1 MKRMTV
7 ALAVALCLLL
17 AGCSWLDGS
26 YVSVTPHRVQT
37 STDRNESLSASDYSQ
52 LQEVMEDLVSSGTET
67 AVINIFDYDIPTLEQ
82 NLSTLCHHIQKVY
95 PIGAYAV
102 ENISCEVGTNGG
114 KAAVAVKIQ
123 YRHSRIELRKIQS
136 IARMEDAVGLVEKA
150 LRNYESVLTL
160 KVDQYAY
167 LDFAT
172 LVQDYARQHPEIVME
187 VPKVT
192 SEIYGR
198 GLVRVVEITFTYQ
211 NSRETLKN
219 MQQQVQPVF
228 DSAVLYVRGE
238 AADEQKFSQL
248 FSFLMER
255 FDYTLETST
264 TPAYSLLRHGV
275 GDSRAFAEVYAAMC
289 RKAGLECMTVTG
301 TRNAQPWTWNIIL
314 SDGVYYHVD
323 LMRCSL
329 QGEFRPMADH
339 EMHGYVWDYSAYP
352 VCEPGEAEPEPAE

>member
-52 LQEVMEDLVSSGTET
+52 LQEVVETLVFSGTET

-289 RKAGLECMTVTG
+289 RKAGLQCMTVTG

-323 LMRCSL
+323 LMRCSI

-352 VCEPGEAEPEPAE
+352 VCEPGEAEPEPTE

>member
-1 MKRMTV
+1 MKKKTV
-7 ALAVALCLLL
+7 ALAAALCLLL
-17 AGCSWLDGS
+17 SGCSWMNGS

-37 STDRNESLSASDYSQ
+37 SGDRTESLSASDYSQ
-52 LQEVMEDLVSSGTET
+52 LQEVVEDLVSSGTET

-136 IARMEDAVGLVEKA
+136 IARMGDAVALVEKA
-150 LRNYESVLTL
+150 LRNYESVLTM
-160 KVDQYAY
+160 KVDQYEY

-172 LVQDYARQHPEIVME
+172 VVQDYARQHPEIVME

-192 SEIYGR
+192 SEVYGR
-198 GLVRVVEITFTYQ
+198 GLVRVVEVTFTYQ

-238 AADEQKFSQL
+238 AAD
-248 FSFLMER
+248 
-255 FDYTLETST
+255 
-264 TPAYSLLRHGV
+264 
-275 GDSRAFAEVYAAMC
+275 
-289 RKAGLECMTVTG
+289 
-301 TRNAQPWTWNIIL
+301 
-314 SDGVYYHVD
+314 
-323 LMRCSL
+323 
-329 QGEFRPMADH
+329 
-339 EMHGYVWDYSAYP
+339 
-352 VCEPGEAEPEPAE
+352 

>member
-17 AGCSWLDGS
+17 AGCSWMDGS

-37 STDRNESLSASDYSQ
+37 SGDRTESLSASDYSQ

-136 IARMEDAVGLVEKA
+136 ITRMGDAVALVEKA
-150 LRNYESVLTL
+150 LRNYETVLTM
-160 KVDQYAY
+160 KVEQYAS

-172 LVQDYARQHPEIVME
+172 VVQDYARLHPEIVME

-192 SEIYGR
+192 SEVYGR
-198 GLVRVVEITFTYQ
+198 GLVRVVEVTFTYQ

-248 FSFLMER
+248 YSFLMER
-255 FDYTLETST
+255 FDYTMETST

-289 RKAGLECMTVTG
+289 RKAGLQCMTVTG

-323 LMRCSL
+323 LMRCSI

-352 VCEPGEAEPEPAE
+352 ECGQEAEKTAPTE

>member
-1 MKRMTV
+1 MKKMTV
-7 ALAVALCLLL
+7 ALAAALCLLL
-17 AGCSWLDGS
+17 AGCSWMDGS

-37 STDRNESLSASDYSQ
+37 SGDRTESLSASDYSQ
-52 LQEVMEDLVSSGTET
+52 LQEVVEDLVSSGTET

-123 YRHSRIELRKIQS
+123 YRHSRIELRKIKP
-136 IARMEDAVGLVEKA
+136 IARMEDAVALVEKA
-150 LRNYESVLTL
+150 LRNYEAVLTM
-160 KVDQYAY
+160 KVEQYEN
-167 LDFAT
+167 LDFGT
-172 LVQDYARQHPEIVME
+172 VVQDYARQHPEIVME

-192 SEIYGR
+192 SEVYGR
-198 GLVRVVEITFTYQ
+198 GLVRVVEVTFTYQ

-248 FSFLMER
+248 YSFLMER

-289 RKAGLECMTVTG
+289 RKAGLQCMTVTG

-323 LMRCSL
+323 LMRCSI

-352 VCEPGEAEPEPAE
+352 VCEPGAEEPEPTE

>member
-52 LQEVMEDLVSSGTET
+52 LQEVVETLVFSGTET

-289 RKAGLECMTVTG
+289 RKAGPQCMTVTG

-323 LMRCSL
+323 LMRCSI

-352 VCEPGEAEPEPAE
+352 VCEPGEAEPEPTE

>member
-1 MKRMTV
+1 MKKMTV
-7 ALAVALCLLL
+7 ALAAALCLLL
-17 AGCSWLDGS
+17 AGCSWMDGS

-37 STDRNESLSASDYSQ
+37 SGDRTESLSASDYSQ
-52 LQEVMEDLVSSGTET
+52 LQEVVEDLVSSGTET

-136 IARMEDAVGLVEKA
+136 IARMGDAVALVEKA
-150 LRNYESVLTL
+150 LRNYEAVLTM

-172 LVQDYARQHPEIVME
+172 VVQDYARQHPEIVME

-192 SEIYGR
+192 SEVYGR
-198 GLVRVVEITFTYQ
+198 GLVRVVEVTFTYQ

-248 FSFLMER
+248 YSFLMER

-289 RKAGLECMTVTG
+289 RKAGLQCMTVTG

-314 SDGVYYHVD
+314 SDGVYSHVD
-323 LMRCSL
+323 LMRCSI

-352 VCEPGEAEPEPAE
+352 ECGQKTEETEPTE

>member
-1 MKRMTV
+1 MKNMTV

-52 LQEVMEDLVSSGTET
+52 LQEVVETLVSSGTET

-114 KAAVAVKIQ
+114 KTAVAVKIQ

-172 LVQDYARQHPEIVME
+172 VAQDYARQHPEIVME

-289 RKAGLECMTVTG
+289 RKAGLQCMTVTG

-314 SDGVYYHVD
+314 ADGVYYHVD
-323 LMRCSL
+323 LMRCSI

-352 VCEPGEAEPEPAE
+352 VCEPGEAEPEPTE